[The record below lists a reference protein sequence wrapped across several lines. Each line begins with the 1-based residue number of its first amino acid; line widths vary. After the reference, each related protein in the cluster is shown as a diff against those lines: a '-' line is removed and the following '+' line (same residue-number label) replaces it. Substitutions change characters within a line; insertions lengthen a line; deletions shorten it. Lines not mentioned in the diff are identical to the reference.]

1 MLGKRILG
9 GDGPAGEGC
18 DGSDPGQGGHF
29 RVALEEDTRAR
40 Y

>member
-18 DGSDPGQGGHF
+18 DGTDPGQGDIS
-29 RVALEEDTRAR
+29 VLL
-40 Y
+40 